1 MLVQAEALHTFKL
14 LDIDRND
21 SLDPTELGRV
31 LKEMEK
37 DGTAGGGYKKAAADG
52 AKLFARIDANQDGE
66 LSREEWCTF
75 FHQYALDRGKDTAVQ
90 LLWQLDEAANF
101 LIKQQAAAR

>member
-1 MLVQAEALHTFKL
+1 MLVEAEALHTFKL
-14 LDIDRND
+14 LDIDHND
-21 SLDPTELGRV
+21 SLDPSELEHV

-37 DGTAGGGYKKAAADG
+37 PGMDPGYKKAVADG
-52 AKLFARIDANQDGE
+52 AKLFARIDTNQDGE

-75 FHQYALDRGKDTAVQ
+75 FHQLALANGRDNTVQ

-101 LIKQQAAAR
+101 LRKSR